1 MTLSPPT
8 AEAEPDLVDARR
20 LRIISTV
27 LVLGAITTVLD
38 TTIVTIALDHL
49 RTTFGATVAN
59 TQWIATGYLLA
70 YVSVIPVSGWLSERL
85 GARTAWLWAVATFL
99 IGSLLCGLAGNL
111 PLLIGF
117 RVLQGIGGGL
127 VLPITISILTRAAG
141 RERIGAA
148 MITIALPA
156 QLAPVLGPVI
166 GGWLLD
172 TLSWHWLFF
181 VNGPICLAALIL
193 GPRYLPADPARRGHH
208 FDALGFA
215 LLTPGVAALAYG
227 VSAGSEGFSRLSAWL
242 PMVAGAALVAAFTAH
257 SLRSGIG
264 ALIDVR
270 VFARRS
276 FGLSSLITFAGG
288 FSTYA
293 VMFLLPLFYQQ
304 IRGESVLR
312 TGVLLIPQGVGSIL
326 FLLLSRRVSNRLDG
340 RLLVLGGTLL
350 TMVAMIPFARA
361 GASGDTAL
369 LLGALLLI
377 GIGFGATSLPLMTLA
392 FTSLSH
398 AEAPRGSA
406 AFSVVQRV
414 GAPFG
419 VAVIAVILQTALRNT
434 APLTAFQHTF
444 WWVFGFSAIP
454 SLLALLIPRSRK
466 AGPRTP
472 GGGAHSPVG

>member
-1 MTLSPPT
+1 MTTSPTVADAAP
-8 AEAEPDLVDARR
+8 ELVDARR
-20 LRIISTV
+20 LRIISAV

-38 TTIVTIALDHL
+38 TTIVNIALDHL
-49 RTTFGATVAN
+49 RATFDASVAD

-70 YVSVIPVSGWLSERL
+70 YVSVIPVSGWFSERL
-85 GARTAWLWAVATFL
+85 GARTAWLASVAIFL

-111 PLLIGF
+111 PLLIVF
-117 RVLQGIGGGL
+117 RVLQGIGGGM

-141 RERIGAA
+141 RERIGQA

-156 QLAPVLGPVI
+156 QLAPILGPVI
-166 GGWLLD
+166 GGGLLD

-181 VNGPICLAALIL
+181 VNVPICLAALVL
-193 GPRYLPADPARRGHH
+193 GPRYLPAAPALRGHR

-227 VSAGSEGFSRLSAWL
+227 VSEGSEGFAQLSAWL
-242 PMVAGAALVAAFTAH
+242 PLVAGAALVAAFTAH
-257 SLRSGIG
+257 SLRSSGN

-276 FGLSSLITFAGG
+276 FGLSSIITFAGG

-304 IRGESVLR
+304 IRGESVLH

-326 FLLLSRRVSNRLDG
+326 FLLLSRRIGTRVNG
-340 RLLVLGGTLL
+340 RFLVIGGTLL
-350 TMVAMIPFARA
+350 TMIGMVPFALA
-361 GASGDTAL
+361 GASGDTVL

-419 VAVIAVILQTALRNT
+419 VAVIAVILQTTLKHT
-434 APLTAFQHTF
+434 APLAAFQHTF

-454 SLLALLIPRSRK
+454 LLLALFIPRSTK
-466 AGPRTP
+466 
-472 GGGAHSPVG
+472 S